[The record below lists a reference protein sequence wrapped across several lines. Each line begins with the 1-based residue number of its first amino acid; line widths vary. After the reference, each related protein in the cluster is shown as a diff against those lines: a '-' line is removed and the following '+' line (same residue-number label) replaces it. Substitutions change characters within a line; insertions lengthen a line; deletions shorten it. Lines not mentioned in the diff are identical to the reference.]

1 MGWIGEEI
9 HYDCLHFRND
19 KPCRYGLNCPYCP
32 HYHPMDYR
40 VLIIKLGAMGDV
52 LRTTAILPSLIK
64 HLRPKR
70 NNVFVTWIVD
80 PPARPL
86 LEHNPY
92 LQRVWTVD
100 LETML
105 RLHTETY
112 DLALCFDKEPRAI
125 GLMALCRAETKRG
138 FTMGPEGNI
147 RPVTPAAEEAL
158 WMGLSD
164 MYKFRRNTK
173 SYQRI
178 IHEMAE
184 IPDAGELYVLHFT
197 PAEITA
203 AEERLQGL
211 GARRRPL
218 IGLNTGAG
226 DVFPGKR
233 WSADK
238 FAELAR
244 RLHDQTAGTIVLLGG
259 PQEVERNNA
268 IAATLGGD
276 CVDLGTDNPLRLFTA
291 MVSRLN
297 LLVAGDTMA
306 LHVGLASGVPTVA
319 LFGPTP
325 QQEVDMGAGSEKLW
339 REPFGPG
346 IMSQPD
352 ESSSV
357 IQEISV
363 AEVEAACLRRLR
375 K

>member
-1 MGWIGEEI
+1 MGWIGDEI
-9 HYDCLHFRND
+9 RYDCVHFRND
-19 KPCRYGLNCPYCP
+19 KPCRYGVNCPYCKR
-32 HYHPMDYR
+32 YHPMDCR

-52 LRTTAILPSLIK
+52 LRTTAILPSLVK
-64 HLRPKR
+64 SLRPKR

-80 PPARPL
+80 PPSRPL
-86 LEHNPY
+86 LENNPY
-92 LQRVWTVD
+92 IRRLWTVD

-105 RLHTETY
+105 RLQAETF

-147 RPVTPAAEEAL
+147 RPVTLASEEAL

-173 SYQRI
+173 TYQRI

-184 IPDAGELYVLHFT
+184 IPDAGELYVLCFT
-197 PAEITA
+197 PEEIAA
-203 AEERLQGL
+203 AERRLRDL
-211 GARRRPL
+211 GATRRPL

-238 FAELAR
+238 FTELAR
-244 RLHDQTAGTIVLLGG
+244 RLHRQTAGTIVLLGG
-259 PQEVERNNA
+259 PQEVERNAA
-268 IAATLGGD
+268 IAASLDGHG
-276 CVDLGTDNPLRLFTA
+276 VDLGTGNPLRLFAA
-291 MVSRLN
+291 MVGRLD

-325 QQEVDMGAGSEKLW
+325 PQEVDMGENGVKLW

-346 IMSQPD
+346 IMAQPD
-352 ESSSV
+352 EESSV
-357 IQEISV
+357 IQDIPV
-363 AEVEAACLRRLR
+363 DEVEAACLRLLR
-375 K
+375 R